1 MSTVFYRLDER
12 LVHGQVVAGWA
23 NALGLDGI
31 ILANDKV
38 ANNPWERELYLAC
51 FPPEVKGL
59 ILTVQETARSLLD
72 GTLKK
77 QKIMLVVNSPA
88 DILKMKDTGVKIEE
102 LNVGGMY
109 QKPGSIQILPYLY
122 LSLQEI
128 ADLKKLIDRNV
139 KCVCLDVPLGEKKDL
154 RELLEK
160 LNL

>member
-12 LVHGQVVAGWA
+12 LIHGQVVAGWA
-23 NALGLDGI
+23 NALGVDGI

-51 FPPEVKGL
+51 FPPEVKGS
-59 ILTVQETARSLLD
+59 ILTIEQAAKSLSD
-72 GTLKK
+72 GALKK

-88 DILKMKDTGVKIEE
+88 DILKMKEVGVKIEG

-109 QKPGSIQILPYLY
+109 QKPGRIQILPYLY
-122 LSLQEI
+122 LSIEEI
-128 ADLKKLIDRNV
+128 IDFKKLIDQNV
-139 KCVCLDVPLGEKKDL
+139 KCLCLDVPLGEKKDL
-154 RELLEK
+154 KELLDK